1 MCLLDVQQT
10 RLCLV
15 PIIEMSTKTNSCM
28 FIFSSSSFS
37 FALRCPRSSAAA
49 ADIAVEA
56 MSVDNQT
63 LSPQTEAEMNEQV
76 AGSEGTAAAVP
87 DAAAPAGS
95 SSETKSPEGAA
106 APAEPMTSLCA
117 KCRVQ
122 AKTAEMIGRE
132 GYRVEL
138 KYVCKPCHATQTQLA
153 RKGLQ
158 LHKLLG
164 QTHLVEFFSEAAL
177 ERKNTEDGRL
187 AYGQT
192 RAMLKRHMV
201 QEIIHMT
208 KDTQEAEWQPLSYY
222 ELKGYNTAAIEA
234 MCPMER
240 HPVLGPTFKLAIHT
254 ESHGTITKD
263 VEKRI
268 TEMENDA
275 MQRQNSVAAG
285 VPQMDLEV
293 SVERAV
299 KRKGPL
305 SEEEKEVKKQLRVA
319 QKAAEADRKSATA
332 AAAKHVAGLKA
343 VLVKL
348 EEKKNAL
355 GEAFDALP
363 SAAVDEVNSNI
374 NDLQEVVS
382 EATKL
387 LDAAAKGKSLNDAVS
402 FKKDKDL
409 GSKIKSGNAALKIL
423 NEILRAEKVTVKG
436 QGRGRAGKK
445 N

>member
-1 MCLLDVQQT
+1 
-10 RLCLV
+10 
-15 PIIEMSTKTNSCM
+15 M
-28 FIFSSSSFS
+28 FIFSTSSFS

-95 SSETKSPEGAA
+95 TSETKSPEGAA

>member
-15 PIIEMSTKTNSCM
+15 PIIEMSTKKTCM
-28 FIFSSSSFS
+28 FIFSTSSFS

-95 SSETKSPEGAA
+95 TSETKSPEGAA
-106 APAEPMTSLCA
+106 AAGEPMTSLCA

-409 GSKIKSGNAALKIL
+409 RSKIKSGNAALKIL